1 MIDEMSNKFV
11 CIRMA
16 VPVTFD
22 TNNYIN
28 FRIFVSR
35 MTARGDTQLLWS
47 HVPLTTH
54 SLMYQKHKHFI

>member
-35 MTARGDTQLLWS
+35 MTARGDTQLL
-47 HVPLTTH
+47 
-54 SLMYQKHKHFI
+54 